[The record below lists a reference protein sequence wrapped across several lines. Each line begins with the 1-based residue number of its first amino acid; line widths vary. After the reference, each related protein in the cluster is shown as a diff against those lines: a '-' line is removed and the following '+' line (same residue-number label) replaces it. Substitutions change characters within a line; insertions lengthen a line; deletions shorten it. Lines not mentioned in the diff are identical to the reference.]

1 LLFNRQKR
9 CEKAA
14 LAAFFVYACD
24 PNEVMMHAKRFLIM
38 GALLAMFSVILGAF
52 GAHLLKGMLTNARFD
67 TFSTAVDYQFW
78 HALGLMVVGMS
89 GFKLSSHSWRLAGYL
104 LLAGTVIFSG
114 SLYLLVAT
122 NIGWLGAI
130 TPIGGI
136 LMIIGWA
143 FFAWSLR
150 TLRIEQ

>member
-1 LLFNRQKR
+1 
-9 CEKAA
+9 
-14 LAAFFVYACD
+14 
-24 PNEVMMHAKRFLIM
+24 MHAKRFLIM
-38 GALLAMFSVILGAF
+38 GALLAMFSVIFGAF
-52 GAHLLKGMLTNARFD
+52 GAHLLKSVLTDAHFE

-78 HALGLMVVGMS
+78 HALGLMVVGIT
-89 GFKLSSHSWRLAGYL
+89 GFKLSIKSWRLAGYL
-104 LLAGTVIFSG
+104 LLAGTLIFSG

-143 FFAWSLR
+143 LFAWSLR

>member
-1 LLFNRQKR
+1 
-9 CEKAA
+9 
-14 LAAFFVYACD
+14 
-24 PNEVMMHAKRFLIM
+24 MHAKRFLIM

-52 GAHLLKGMLTNARFD
+52 SAHLLKNVLTDARFE

-78 HALGLMVVGMS
+78 HALGLMIVGIT
-89 GFKLSSHSWRLAGYL
+89 GFKISSKSWRLAGYL
-104 LLAGTVIFSG
+104 LLAGTLIFSG

-143 FFAWSLR
+143 LFAWSLR

>member
-1 LLFNRQKR
+1 
-9 CEKAA
+9 
-14 LAAFFVYACD
+14 VYACG
-24 PNEVMMHAKRFLIM
+24 PNEVMMHAKRFLII

-52 GAHLLKGMLTNARFD
+52 GAHLLKNSLTEARFE

-78 HALGLMVVGMS
+78 HALGLMIVGVA
-89 GFKLSSHSWRLAGYL
+89 GFKLSSNSWRLAGYS
-104 LLAGTVIFSG
+104 LLAGTLIFSG

-122 NIGWLGAI
+122 NTGWLGAI

-143 FFAWSLR
+143 LFAWSLR

>member
-1 LLFNRQKR
+1 
-9 CEKAA
+9 
-14 LAAFFVYACD
+14 
-24 PNEVMMHAKRFLIM
+24 MHAKRFLMI
-38 GALLAMFSVILGAF
+38 GALLAMFSVIFGAF
-52 GAHLLKGMLTNARFD
+52 GAHLLKNTLTDARFE
-67 TFSTAVDYQFW
+67 TFGTAVDYQFW
-78 HALGLMVVGMS
+78 HALGLMVVGIT
-89 GFKLSSHSWRLAGYL
+89 GFKLNSKSWRLAGYL

-114 SLYLLVAT
+114 SLYLLIAT

-143 FFAWSLR
+143 LFAWSLR

>member
-1 LLFNRQKR
+1 
-9 CEKAA
+9 
-14 LAAFFVYACD
+14 
-24 PNEVMMHAKRFLIM
+24 MHAKRFLII

-52 GAHLLKGMLTNARFD
+52 GAHLLKNSLTEARFE

-78 HALGLMVVGMS
+78 HALGLMIVGVA
-89 GFKLSSHSWRLAGYL
+89 GFKLSSNSWRLAGYS
-104 LLAGTVIFSG
+104 LLAGTLIFSG

-122 NIGWLGAI
+122 NTGWLGAI

-143 FFAWSLR
+143 LFAWSLR

>member
-1 LLFNRQKR
+1 
-9 CEKAA
+9 
-14 LAAFFVYACD
+14 
-24 PNEVMMHAKRFLIM
+24 MHAKRFLMI

-52 GAHLLKGMLTNARFD
+52 GAHLLKDSLTEARFE

-78 HALGLMVVGMS
+78 HALGLMIVGVA
-89 GFKLSSHSWRLAGYL
+89 GFKLSSNSWRIAGYC
-104 LLAGTVIFSG
+104 LLAGVLIFSG
-114 SLYLLVAT
+114 SLYLLIAT
-122 NIGWLGAI
+122 NTGWLGAI

-143 FFAWSLR
+143 LFAWSLR

>member
-1 LLFNRQKR
+1 
-9 CEKAA
+9 
-14 LAAFFVYACD
+14 
-24 PNEVMMHAKRFLIM
+24 MMHAKRFLIM

-52 GAHLLKGMLTNARFD
+52 SAHLLKNVLTDARFE

-78 HALGLMVVGMS
+78 HALGLMIVGIT
-89 GFKLSSHSWRLAGYL
+89 GFKISSKSWRLAGYL
-104 LLAGTVIFSG
+104 LLAGTLIFSG

-143 FFAWSLR
+143 LFAWSLR

>member
-1 LLFNRQKR
+1 
-9 CEKAA
+9 
-14 LAAFFVYACD
+14 
-24 PNEVMMHAKRFLIM
+24 MHAKRFLMI

-52 GAHLLKGMLTNARFD
+52 GAHLLKNVLTDARFE

-78 HALGLMVVGMS
+78 HALGLMIVGIT
-89 GFKLSSHSWRLAGYL
+89 GFKLSSKSWRLAGYL
-104 LLAGTVIFSG
+104 LLAGTLIFSG

-143 FFAWSLR
+143 LFAWSLR